1 MVQQVGETRD
11 AIMSNMNKHIAN
23 IISANRDKKKP
34 YWIVLFAKPA
44 KEKVEG
50 KHVLR
55 QHLKAYNRKPRSQ
68 VGMITAEV
76 NNQTGK
82 ITWEVNLPQKPFDFD
97 LLKIY
102 GAEDCD
108 EVVTE
113 TTSIASSY
121 ICQ

>member
-1 MVQQVGETRD
+1 MVQQIGETRD
-11 AIMSNMNKHIAN
+11 AIMSDMNKRISD
-23 IISANRDKKKP
+23 IVSANREKKEP
-34 YWIVLFAKPA
+34 YWIVLFVKAT
-44 KEKVEG
+44 KEKSEG

-68 VGMITAEV
+68 VGLITAEV

-82 ITWEVNLPQKPFDFD
+82 IKWEVNLPQKPFDFD

-108 EVVTE
+108 EIVTE
-113 TTSIASSY
+113 TTSIANFY